1 MRRFLAI
8 ANDKL
13 ALAAAAY
20 ILLIVLIVLIGPAFI
35 GPELLRSNLRARNLA
50 PFQIEHGFWMFLGA
64 DALGRSIIARLM
76 VGGSTTLAI
85 AASAVS
91 IGVTISTTIGIIAG
105 MSNAWWSTLI
115 MRIIDVMMSIP
126 SLLLAMVI
134 LYTLGANPVI
144 MVSVLIIGGIPDIA
158 RVARGQTL
166 EIRERPFVAASRV
179 MGASPVHL
187 VFRHVAPNVIPT
199 MLPFVALGF
208 AGTMLAESTLTFLG
222 IGIQPPD
229 ITWGLIIAEGREYL
243 RVAWWSSLWPGLL
256 ITTMALSATII
267 GNWYQIEA
275 DPVLRSRHGKKAKT
289 HA

>member
-13 ALAAAAY
+13 AFAAAIYMIA
-20 ILLIVLIVLIGPAFI
+20 IALVVIVGPVFVD
-35 GPELLRSNLRARNLA
+35 PDVLRSNLRARNLA
-50 PFQIEHGFWMFLGA
+50 PFQLDHGFWMILGG
-64 DALGRSIIARLM
+64 DALGRSLLARLI

-85 AASAVS
+85 AGSAVA

-115 MRIIDVMMSIP
+115 MRVFDVMMSIP

-134 LYTLGANPVI
+134 LYTLGAHPVI
-144 MVSVLIIGGIPDIA
+144 MVSVLIIGGIPDTA

-179 MGASPVHL
+179 MGASPIHL
-187 VFRHVAPNVIPT
+187 VLRHVAPNVIPT
-199 MLPFVALGF
+199 MLPFLALGF

-229 ITWGLIIAEGREYL
+229 VTWGLIIAEGRDYL

-267 GNWYQIEA
+267 GNWYQVAA
-275 DPVLRSRHGKKAKT
+275 DPTLRARHGKKVKA